1 MKSNLTGDLHNGSAA
16 DFESAC
22 GGSIPSSPTNLIG
35 VYCQLGDG
43 LIWSQ
48 EVAGASPVIPTILVN
63 VRVGWKRPTA

>member
-1 MKSNLTGDLHNGSAA
+1 VWLERDVYMTGENPTTLTI
-16 DFESAC
+16 F
-22 GGSIPSSPTNLIG
+22 G